1 MPLCNVSVGN
11 QGSPEKRKHESV
23 TLGEHPAAR
32 GHAECLRQVSLEAL
46 QYLRLVSCSLLAC
59 HPFHRSFKASLR
71 EGVW

>member
-1 MPLCNVSVGN
+1 M
-11 QGSPEKRKHESV
+11 

-46 QYLRLVSCSLLAC
+46 LYLRLVSCGLLAC